1 MSTSDATVVRKPK
14 DVSAWKKAGVHDV
27 ALPSGA
33 LVTIKIPNL
42 PEMVKNGSI
51 PNNLLDAAIGAIQKE
66 TITRELIA
74 EQADFFSLLVTTMVV
89 EPAIDAADVTEL
101 PYEDI
106 ELLVEIG
113 TRQRDLDALGNHISG
128 LHRSAEW
135 RRFRG
140 LDYGD

>member
-1 MSTSDATVVRKPK
+1 MSSSDTTVVTKPR
-14 DVSAWKKAGVHDV
+14 DASAWKKAGVHEV
-27 ALPSGA
+27 TLPSGTE
-33 LVTIKIPNL
+33 VTITIPNL
-42 PEMVKNGSI
+42 PQMVKNGSI

-66 TITRELIA
+66 TITRELLA
-74 EQADFFSLLVTTMVV
+74 EQAEFFSLLVTTMVK
-89 EPAIDAADVTEL
+89 EPSITADDVADL

-113 TRQRDLDALGNHISG
+113 TRQRDLDALGNHIAG